1 MDEKKGQE
9 ERKKMKGWTWK
20 QGSNEGKDGDEEI
33 HEDVRKEGG
42 EKATFKGKTE
52 ERKNESIRIEG
63 ELGAEAKRDRKKI
76 GVREEERQKGKERS
90 GEEIEKGRVE
100 DENNGREELKKP
112 KM

>member
-1 MDEKKGQE
+1 MDEKKWQE

-52 ERKNESIRIEG
+52 ERKNEDKTRQKEDWCKRRGASEG
-63 ELGAEAKRDRKKI
+63 ERKEW
-76 GVREEERQKGKERS
+76 GRNRKGK
-90 GEEIEKGRVE
+90 GGGR
-100 DENNGREELKKP
+100 K
-112 KM
+112 